1 MVITEDDELLFSVLF
16 ERDFLPQDAEAL
28 LGFKPKN
35 GRHVCVSDT
44 CVPCNHMN
52 TQSIDAIERTFGTL
66 ILNTFAGAVID
77 GDERIINTNVI
88 LDIDEENQ
96 SISTSLTNEFF
107 NGEIYLTKTS
117 MAHLL
122 NNIDWV

>member
-1 MVITEDDELLFSVLF
+1 MPHFIKL
-16 ERDFLPQDAEAL
+16 
-28 LGFKPKN
+28 
-35 GRHVCVSDT
+35 
-44 CVPCNHMN
+44 
-52 TQSIDAIERTFGTL
+52 TL
-66 ILNTFAGAVID
+66 TD

-88 LDIDEENQ
+88 LDIDEKNR
-96 SISTSLTNEFF
+96 SISTSLTIEFV

>member
-1 MVITEDDELLFSVLF
+1 MPHFIKL
-16 ERDFLPQDAEAL
+16 
-28 LGFKPKN
+28 
-35 GRHVCVSDT
+35 
-44 CVPCNHMN
+44 
-52 TQSIDAIERTFGTL
+52 TL
-66 ILNTFAGAVID
+66 ID

-88 LDIDEENQ
+88 LDIDKENQ

>member
-1 MVITEDDELLFSVLF
+1 MRLGILSITHYSLTKGT
-16 ERDFLPQDAEAL
+16 PQMPHFIKL
-28 LGFKPKN
+28 
-35 GRHVCVSDT
+35 
-44 CVPCNHMN
+44 
-52 TQSIDAIERTFGTL
+52 TL
-66 ILNTFAGAVID
+66 ID

>member
-1 MVITEDDELLFSVLF
+1 MPHFIKL
-16 ERDFLPQDAEAL
+16 
-28 LGFKPKN
+28 
-35 GRHVCVSDT
+35 
-44 CVPCNHMN
+44 
-52 TQSIDAIERTFGTL
+52 TL
-66 ILNTFAGAVID
+66 ID

-107 NGEIYLTKTS
+107 NGEIYLTKAG

-122 NNIDWV
+122 SNIDWV

>member
-1 MVITEDDELLFSVLF
+1 MPHFIKL
-16 ERDFLPQDAEAL
+16 
-28 LGFKPKN
+28 
-35 GRHVCVSDT
+35 
-44 CVPCNHMN
+44 
-52 TQSIDAIERTFGTL
+52 TL
-66 ILNTFAGAVID
+66 ID

-107 NGEIYLTKTS
+107 NGEIYLTKTG

>member
-1 MVITEDDELLFSVLF
+1 MPHFIKL
-16 ERDFLPQDAEAL
+16 
-28 LGFKPKN
+28 
-35 GRHVCVSDT
+35 
-44 CVPCNHMN
+44 
-52 TQSIDAIERTFGTL
+52 TL
-66 ILNTFAGAVID
+66 ID

-107 NGEIYLTKTS
+107 NGKIYLTKAS

-122 NNIDWV
+122 SNIDWV

>member
-1 MVITEDDELLFSVLF
+1 MQLGILSITHYSLTK
-16 ERDFLPQDAEAL
+16 
-28 LGFKPKN
+28 G
-35 GRHVCVSDT
+35 T
-44 CVPCNHMN
+44 
-52 TQSIDAIERTFGTL
+52 TQMPHFIKLTL
-66 ILNTFAGAVID
+66 ID

-122 NNIDWV
+122 SNIDWV